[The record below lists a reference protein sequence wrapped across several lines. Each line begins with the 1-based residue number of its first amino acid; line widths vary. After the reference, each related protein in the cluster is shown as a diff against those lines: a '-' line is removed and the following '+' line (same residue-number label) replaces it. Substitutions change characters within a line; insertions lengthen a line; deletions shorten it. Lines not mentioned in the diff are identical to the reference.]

1 MLVEKKRCALPWDPI
16 FHRDCPLRMSLAELT
31 LMQNRFIQKW
41 IMHVFVIFDA
51 NIRHLNEKRNGKRKV
66 ILPGSMVPDEHL
78 SGRSCAMRVYCE
90 WKAGRELQWEATTG
104 VCAREQT

>member
-1 MLVEKKRCALPWDPI
+1 MCATLGSNIPPGLPIANVARRIDTDAKPVYSKM
-16 FHRDCPLRMSLAELT
+16 DYV
-31 LMQNRFIQKW
+31 
-41 IMHVFVIFDA
+41 HVFVIFDA